1 MKKIILSFALV
12 LNILG
17 AMSQDWTIIKSSPLY
32 LYGEGWGV
40 SVAEADKQA
49 LGDLISKIA
58 INISSQTQTK
68 DESTVRNGSLDETSQ
83 FTQSISTYSQTTLTN
98 TQRIIISNEPDAHV
112 GRWIKRSEIERIFN
126 ERKAKAIDLV
136 ETALRAEEKGKADDA
151 LRNYY
156 WSLSLLKSLQA
167 PNSVIYT
174 DESGVSH
181 VLTNW
186 IKERMDG
193 VFDDLKAR
201 VVSRENDNVQLFIT
215 YRGKPVNSV
224 DYTYFDGLEWSN
236 LYSAKDGNGVLE
248 LANGN
253 ISTTYQLKYE
263 YEYRGEAVIDK
274 ELESVLNVI
283 KGTPMRKAYI
293 SIKAEEKNKMKDVAN
308 GTFTSTASQYLQK
321 PTLMGDEVAK
331 YSLELKQVS
340 QAIRTKEYSSVKSLF
355 TDEGWS
361 MYEKLIRYGNAQLL
375 DLSDLRFYQSGD
387 DVYSRGLIM
396 SFSFAHGMKKSF
408 VEDVVFT
415 FNSDAK
421 ICNVAFGLGRTAE
434 DDILNKG
441 VWSEQARIAIM
452 NFLENYKTAYALK
465 RLDYIRTVFDDDAV
479 IITGSVVKSNSTMQ
493 TDGNV
498 KYYGDNEI
506 IHYNRQTKDEYLK
519 KLQRCFARNE
529 FVNLRFSNNDVMKL
543 GIGGELY
550 AIQIQQDYY
559 SSSYGDQGYL
569 FLMVDINNP
578 DKPLIKVRTWQPE
591 KDPDFGLYGPGD
603 F

>member
-1 MKKIILSFALV
+1 
-12 LNILG
+12 
-17 AMSQDWTIIKSSPLY
+17 
-32 LYGEGWGV
+32 
-40 SVAEADKQA
+40 
-49 LGDLISKIA
+49 
-58 INISSQTQTK
+58 
-68 DESTVRNGSLDETSQ
+68 
-83 FTQSISTYSQTTLTN
+83 
-98 TQRIIISNEPDAHV
+98 
-112 GRWIKRSEIERIFN
+112 
-126 ERKAKAIDLV
+126 
-136 ETALRAEEKGKADDA
+136 
-151 LRNYY
+151 
-156 WSLSLLKSLQA
+156 
-167 PNSVIYT
+167 
-174 DESGVSH
+174 
-181 VLTNW
+181 
-186 IKERMDG
+186 
-193 VFDDLKAR
+193 
-201 VVSRENDNVQLFIT
+201 
-215 YRGKPVNSV
+215 
-224 DYTYFDGLEWSN
+224 
-236 LYSAKDGNGVLE
+236 
-248 LANGN
+248 
-253 ISTTYQLKYE
+253 
-263 YEYRGEAVIDK
+263 
-274 ELESVLNVI
+274 
-283 KGTPMRKAYI
+283 
-293 SIKAEEKNKMKDVAN
+293 
-308 GTFTSTASQYLQK
+308 
-321 PTLMGDEVAK
+321 MGDEVAK

>member
-1 MKKIILSFALV
+1 
-12 LNILG
+12 
-17 AMSQDWTIIKSSPLY
+17 
-32 LYGEGWGV
+32 
-40 SVAEADKQA
+40 
-49 LGDLISKIA
+49 
-58 INISSQTQTK
+58 
-68 DESTVRNGSLDETSQ
+68 
-83 FTQSISTYSQTTLTN
+83 
-98 TQRIIISNEPDAHV
+98 
-112 GRWIKRSEIERIFN
+112 
-126 ERKAKAIDLV
+126 
-136 ETALRAEEKGKADDA
+136 
-151 LRNYY
+151 
-156 WSLSLLKSLQA
+156 
-167 PNSVIYT
+167 
-174 DESGVSH
+174 
-181 VLTNW
+181 
-186 IKERMDG
+186 
-193 VFDDLKAR
+193 
-201 VVSRENDNVQLFIT
+201 
-215 YRGKPVNSV
+215 
-224 DYTYFDGLEWSN
+224 
-236 LYSAKDGNGVLE
+236 
-248 LANGN
+248 
-253 ISTTYQLKYE
+253 
-263 YEYRGEAVIDK
+263 
-274 ELESVLNVI
+274 
-283 KGTPMRKAYI
+283 
-293 SIKAEEKNKMKDVAN
+293 
-308 GTFTSTASQYLQK
+308 
-321 PTLMGDEVAK
+321 
-331 YSLELKQVS
+331 
-340 QAIRTKEYSSVKSLF
+340 
-355 TDEGWS
+355 
-361 MYEKLIRYGNAQLL
+361 
-375 DLSDLRFYQSGD
+375 
-387 DVYSRGLIM
+387 
-396 SFSFAHGMKKSF
+396 